1 MNDQKLKEIAKNIIK
16 AAGLDQEE
24 KFGSVVVILMM
35 ISIVVSCIRVIQEC
49 NKNKLVDS
57 DKKAK
62 SVFYGDQV
70 KTLSAN
76 RNWFTKMRIKKI
88 IRREL
93 NSEDYRKYGNQ
104 IMEAILN
111 YGENATEEE
120 IYTLVEAANVQFNRM
135 VRLWSISRNDC

>member
-1 MNDQKLKEIAKNIIK
+1 MEDKMNDQKLKEIAKNIIK

-24 KFGSVVVILMM
+24 KFGSVVLVLMM
-35 ISIVVSCIRVIQEC
+35 ISIILSCIRVIQEC
-49 NKNKLVDS
+49 NKNKLVAS
-57 DKKAK
+57 DKNAK

-88 IRREL
+88 IRKEL
-93 NSEDYRKYGNQ
+93 SPEDYRKYSNQ

-111 YGENATEEE
+111 YGENAKEEE
-120 IYTLVEAANVQFNRM
+120 IYTLVEAANV
-135 VRLWSISRNDC
+135 

>member
-24 KFGSVVVILMM
+24 KFGSIVVILMI
-35 ISIVVSCIRVIQEC
+35 ISIIVTCIRVIQEC
-49 NKNKLVDS
+49 SKNKLVDS

-62 SVFYGDQV
+62 SVFYGDQI

-93 NSEDYRKYGNQ
+93 SLEDYRKYNDQ
-104 IMEAILN
+104 IMKAILN
-111 YGENATEEE
+111 YGERATEEE
-120 IYTLVEAANVQFNRM
+120 IYTLVEAANV
-135 VRLWSISRNDC
+135 

>member
-1 MNDQKLKEIAKNIIK
+1 MEDKMNDQKLKEIAKNIIK

-57 DKKAK
+57 DKKSK

-93 NSEDYRKYGNQ
+93 SSEDYRKYGNQ

-120 IYTLVEAANVQFNRM
+120 IYTLVEAANV
-135 VRLWSISRNDC
+135 

>member
-1 MNDQKLKEIAKNIIK
+1 MEDKMNDQKLKEIAKNIIK

-93 NSEDYRKYGNQ
+93 SSEDYRKYGNQ

-120 IYTLVEAANVQFNRM
+120 IYTLVEAANV
-135 VRLWSISRNDC
+135 